1 MIDERLTLVAIVG
14 FPLTVSTGFFGMNFA
29 WLVENIGSLAAFLV
43 FGILVPLALVG
54 VTVVGARWLTRE

>member
-1 MIDERLTLVAIVG
+1 
-14 FPLTVSTGFFGMNFA
+14 MNFG

-43 FGILVPLALVG
+43 FGILVPLALIG